1 MNIQQY
7 WAAAV
12 AQDASHMRTFFH
24 TDAIIRWHNTNEQF
38 TVEEF
43 LRANCE
49 YPGTWYGELD
59 RTEQLGDLLISVAHI
74 YSVEPAESHHVV
86 CFMQLKD
93 DRIAAM
99 DEYWSEDGA
108 APQWRLDKAIGTAIK
123 S

>member
-12 AQDASHMRTFFH
+12 AQDANRMRTFFR

-49 YPGTWYGELD
+49 YPGTWYGELE
-59 RTEQLGDLLISVAHI
+59 RAEQLHDLLISVAHI

-93 DRIAAM
+93 GRIAAM
-99 DEYWSEDGA
+99 DEYWGEDGA
-108 APQWRLDKAIGTAIK
+108 AAQWRLERASETAIK
-123 S
+123 T

>member
-12 AQDASHMRTFFH
+12 AQDANRMRTFFFSY
-24 TDAIIRWHNTNEQF
+24 AIIRWHNTNEQF

-49 YPGTWYGELD
+49 YPGTWYGELE
-59 RTEQLGDLLISVAHI
+59 RAEQLHDLLISVAHI

-93 DRIAAM
+93 GRIAAM
-99 DEYWSEDGA
+99 DEYWGEDGT
-108 APQWRLDKAIGTAIK
+108 APQWRLEKAIGTAIK
-123 S
+123 T

>member
-12 AQDASHMRTFFH
+12 AQDANRMRTFFC

-49 YPGTWYGELD
+49 YPGTWYGELE
-59 RTEQLGDLLISVAHI
+59 RAEQLHDLLISVAHI

-93 DRIAAM
+93 GRIAAM
-99 DEYWSEDGA
+99 DEYWGEDGT
-108 APQWRLDKAIGTAIK
+108 APQWRLEKAIGTAIK
-123 S
+123 T

>member
-12 AQDASHMRTFFH
+12 AQDANRMRTFFR

-49 YPGTWYGELD
+49 YPGTWHGELE
-59 RTEQLGDLLISVAHI
+59 RTEQLHDLLISVAHI

-93 DRIAAM
+93 GRIAAM
-99 DEYWSEDGA
+99 DEYWGEDGT
-108 APQWRLDKAIGTAIK
+108 APQWRLEKAIGTAIK
-123 S
+123 T

>member
-12 AQDASHMRTFFH
+12 AQDANRMRTFFR

-49 YPGTWYGELD
+49 YPGTWYGGLE
-59 RTEQLGDLLISVAHI
+59 RAEQLHDLLISVAHI

-93 DRIAAM
+93 GRIAAM
-99 DEYWSEDGA
+99 DEYWGEDGT
-108 APQWRLDKAIGTAIK
+108 APQWRLEKAIGTAIK
-123 S
+123 T

>member
-12 AQDASHMRTFFH
+12 AQDANRMRTFFR

-49 YPGTWYGELD
+49 YPGTWYGELE
-59 RTEQLGDLLISVAHI
+59 RAEQLHDLLISVAHI
-74 YSVEPAESHHVV
+74 YSLEPAESHHVV

-93 DRIAAM
+93 GRIAAM
-99 DEYWSEDGA
+99 DEYWGEDGA
-108 APQWRLDKAIGTAIK
+108 APQWRLEKAIGTAIK
-123 S
+123 T